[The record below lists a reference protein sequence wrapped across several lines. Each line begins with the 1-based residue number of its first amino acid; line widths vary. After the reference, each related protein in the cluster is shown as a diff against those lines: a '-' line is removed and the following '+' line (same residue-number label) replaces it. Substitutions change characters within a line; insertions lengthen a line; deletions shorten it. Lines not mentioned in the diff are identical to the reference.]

1 MKCIKC
7 LLVLLLVMSCSL
19 AGAEE
24 QKQPPATGADLV
36 RNCQFF
42 SAVSNLPWGWEVL
55 DVNQSVSVC
64 LAFMNKLIDQQKDP
78 EEKKAFCLPD
88 NVEDRQLAATFVTYA
103 HKYPKLL
110 DKDADTAAAE
120 ILNKAYPCK

>member
-1 MKCIKC
+1 MKYIQCFLLF
-7 LLVLLLVMSCSL
+7 LLVLSCSL

-24 QKQPPATGADLV
+24 QQVPATGTDLV

-55 DVNQSVSVC
+55 DVNQSVSIC
-64 LAFMNKLIDQQKDP
+64 LAFMDKLIAQQKDSKV
-78 EEKKAFCLPD
+78 KKLFCLPD

-110 DKDADTAAAE
+110 AKDADTAAAE
-120 ILNKAYPCK
+120 VLSKAYPCK

>member
-1 MKCIKC
+1 MKFIQCF
-7 LLVLLLVMSCSL
+7 LVFLLVMSCSL

-24 QKQPPATGADLV
+24 QEVPATGTDLV

-55 DVNQSVSVC
+55 DVNQSVSIC
-64 LAFMNKLIDQQKDP
+64 LAFMNKLIAQQKDSK
-78 EEKKAFCLPD
+78 EKKTFCLPD

-110 DKDADTAAAE
+110 TKNADTAAAE
-120 ILNKAYPCK
+120 VLSKAYPCK